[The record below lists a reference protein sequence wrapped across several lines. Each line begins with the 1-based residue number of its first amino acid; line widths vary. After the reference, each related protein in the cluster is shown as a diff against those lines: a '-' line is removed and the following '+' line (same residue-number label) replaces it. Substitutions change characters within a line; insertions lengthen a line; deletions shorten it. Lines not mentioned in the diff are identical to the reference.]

1 MTDTSIPH
9 TNTDGSATQF
19 IWAMQRL
26 AQMQGGSLDLLQ
38 FGQFGFVFASP
49 SISSIAQSECA
60 IGFALTETAEIP

>member
-1 MTDTSIPH
+1 MGHATAGTDARRQP
-9 TNTDGSATQF
+9 GSAATE
-19 IWAMQRL
+19 
-26 AQMQGGSLDLLQ
+26 